1 MIKVCDAIMGSG
13 KSQSA
18 IAYMN
23 EHYDK
28 CFVYITPYLEEAT
41 RIRNGCPSLNFIE
54 PSDKLAD
61 FEFSKLE
68 HTRCLLNAGQNI
80 TTTHAAFRSYT
91 ADMIEAIKRYQYT
104 LIIDEAV
111 DVFQEA
117 RYSDGDVQL
126 LLDGGYVYYKDNKF
140 YSGDKEYTGERL
152 KDVFAMLKCNNF
164 EQVDYGASGTQYYY
178 WSVPCDILQAFDDV
192 FVLTYLFESQEFK
205 YFLDINDIEY
215 KYIGITHEDGQYCF
229 CDEPN
234 YVPEYVKTL
243 GEKIHIFD
251 NDRLNSV
258 GKNKSAL
265 SVTWLRTHEKEKV
278 LLKNH
283 LYNYIRNYNQCSSNS
298 VMWSTFSGNVNALKG
313 KGFAKQNVVF
323 NMKATNDY
331 SNRTVLAYCVNIF
344 ASPQKI
350 QYFAKHNID
359 YDEDGY
365 ALSTMIQWIWRS
377 AIRNGEEIYIY
388 IPSRRMREL
397 LINWIEE
404 VSKGVSV

>member
-1 MIKVCDAIMGSG
+1 MGSG

-41 RIRNGCPSLNFIE
+41 RIRDGCPGLKFVE
-54 PSDKLAD
+54 PSDKLET
-61 FEFSKLE
+61 FEFSKLK
-68 HTRCLLNAGQNI
+68 HTRYLLESGRNI

-91 ADMIEAIKRYQYT
+91 PDMLDAIKKHGYT

-117 RYSDGDVQL
+117 KYSDGDVKL
-126 LLDGGYVYYKDNKF
+126 LIDGGYVLFKDNKF
-140 YSGDKEYTGERL
+140 YNGEKEYEGERL

-164 EQVDYGASGTQYYY
+164 ERVDNGAKGVQYYY
-178 WSVPCDILQAFDDV
+178 WSIPKDILNAFDDV

-205 YFLDINDIEY
+205 YFLDINEIDY
-215 KYIGITHEDGQYCF
+215 KYIGIVHEDDEYRF

-234 YVPEYVKTL
+234 YIPEYVKTL
-243 GEKIHIFD
+243 KDKIHIFD
-251 NDRLNSV
+251 NDRLNSI
-258 GKNKSAL
+258 GKNKCAL
-265 SVTWLRTHEKEKV
+265 SANWLKTHEEEKA

-283 LYNYIRNYNQCSSNS
+283 LYNYIRHYNQCTSDD
-298 VMWSTFSGNVNALKG
+298 VMWSTFNGNIKALKG
-313 KGFAKQNVVF
+313 RGFSNQSVVF
-323 NMKATNDY
+323 NLRATNDL
-331 SNRTVLAYCVNIF
+331 SNKTVLAYCVNIF
-344 ASPQKI
+344 TQPHKK
-350 QYFAKHNID
+350 QYFATHGID